1 MSKKYLNKTLIKL
14 AGYLMGLLALGLL
27 TMQQA
32 EAALSSAIAATLT
45 GIQTDGLALVDLV
58 WPVVGAITGAFILF
72 KLFKR
77 GSSKI

>member
-1 MSKKYLNKTLIKL
+1 MNKKTALKKL
-14 AGYLMGLLALGLL
+14 AAYLLGLVALGLM

-32 EAALSSAIAATLT
+32 EAALSAAISGTLT

-77 GSSKI
+77 GTSKI

>member
-1 MSKKYLNKTLIKL
+1 MKNLNAFTKRRV
-14 AGYLMGLLALGLL
+14 AQVAALLAAGLI
-27 TMQQA
+27 TMEQA
-32 EAALSSAIAATLT
+32 NAALSTAIATTLT

-77 GSSKI
+77 GSAKI

>member
-1 MSKKYLNKTLIKL
+1 MKKLNAFQKRRVAQVASLVA
-14 AGYLMGLLALGLL
+14 AGLM
-27 TMQQA
+27 TMEQA
-32 EAALSSAIAATLT
+32 NAALSSAIGSTLT
-45 GIQTDGLALVDLV
+45 GIQSDGLALVDLV